1 MQQGNQIRLPSQ
13 ESPKWMNKTLTDS
26 SGFAGEPL
34 RFWLDKGNHTIE
46 FSVFQNTLAI
56 NQLKLISP
64 EELPAYETVSSEY
77 ESKHYQDAKQT
88 KRLEAEKASAKS
100 DRSIVISSDKTSP
113 VTVPYSGS
121 KIVYNALVATV
132 GRPLANG

>member
-1 MQQGNQIRLPSQ
+1 MEVLLSNLELLIDGEIPFQEAESISLKRIWKDTEEEDYDAQGNQIRLPSQ

-64 EELPAYETVSSEY
+64 EELPAYEIC
-77 ESKHYQDAKQT
+77 KF
-88 KRLEAEKASAKS
+88 
-100 DRSIVISSDKTSP
+100 
-113 VTVPYSGS
+113 
-121 KIVYNALVATV
+121 
-132 GRPLANG
+132 